1 MSNQAI
7 EHEEVINIRW
17 AHDDPN
23 PVAQQSRKRCEFVI
37 ECECECEC
45 ECEQL

>member
-7 EHEEVINIRW
+7 EHEEVLNIRW

-23 PVAQQSRKRCEFVI
+23 PVAKQARKRYACVTLAYA
-37 ECECECEC
+37 CVR
-45 ECEQL
+45 